1 VSDAA
6 GEAPLIFLVA
16 GEASGDAIGARLMV
30 ALKELTGGEVRFAGV
45 GGEHMRSA
53 GLQSLFPMR
62 ELSIMGLFEILPHV
76 PNLLRR
82 IRQTETAARRMAAG
96 VVVTIDSPDFCFRVA
111 KRLQGSGI
119 PVVHYVAPQVWA
131 WRSGRAR
138 KIAKFLDH
146 LLLLFPFEEKY
157 FERTGLATTF
167 VGHPLAEETINV
179 ADGAAFRRHHDIQ
192 ADETVLAVMPGSRFS
207 EISRHLP
214 IFGATVN
221 ALAARQ
227 ALRCAVI
234 PALPALRREI
244 AAAAENWNV
253 RVVIVDGSESEVKF
267 AAMAASDGALTSS
280 GTATLEL
287 AIAGVPMVVA
297 YRANPVTVAVARRIV
312 QVPHIALANIVA
324 GRRVAPEFLQQECA
338 PSRLAPALENILL
351 DATVRHDQIECF
363 RAVSRQL
370 GIGGTAPS
378 ELAAQA
384 VIAVARGTSPN
395 REGRK

>member
-1 VSDAA
+1 
-6 GEAPLIFLVA
+6 
-16 GEASGDAIGARLMV
+16 M
-30 ALKELTGGEVRFAGV
+30 
-45 GGEHMRSA
+45 
-53 GLQSLFPMR
+53 
-62 ELSIMGLFEILPHV
+62 
-76 PNLLRR
+76 
-82 IRQTETAARRMAAG
+82 
-96 VVVTIDSPDFCFRVA
+96 
-111 KRLQGSGI
+111 
-119 PVVHYVAPQVWA
+119 VHYVAPQVWA

-138 KIAKFLDH
+138 KIDKFLDH

-167 VGHPLAEETINV
+167 VGHPLAEESIGD
-179 ADGAAFRRHHDIQ
+179 ADGAAFRRHHDIA
-192 ADETVLAVMPGSRFS
+192 ADETLLVVLPGSRFS

-234 PALPALRREI
+234 PALPALKRDI

-253 RVVIVDGSESEVKF
+253 RVVIVDGSDREAKY
-267 AAMAASDGALTSS
+267 AALAASDGALTSS

-287 AIAGVPMVVA
+287 AVAGVPMVVA

-324 GRRVAPEFLQQECA
+324 GRRAAPEFLQQECT
-338 PSRLAPALENILL
+338 PSRLAPAVENILL
-351 DATVRHDQIECF
+351 DATARDDQIECF

-378 ELAAQA
+378 ELAARA
-384 VIAVARGTSPN
+384 VIAVAGNSATN
-395 REGRK
+395 REG

>member
-1 VSDAA
+1 MSDAA

-16 GEASGDAIGARLMV
+16 GEASGDAIGARLMA
-30 ALKELTGGEVRFAGV
+30 ALKELTGGKIGFAGV

-53 GLQSLFPMR
+53 GLESLFPMR
-62 ELSIMGLFEILPHV
+62 ELSIMGIFEILPHV

-82 IRQTETAARRMAAG
+82 IRQTETAARRLAAS

-138 KIAKFLDH
+138 KIDKFLDH

-167 VGHPLAEETINV
+167 VGHPVAEESIGD
-179 ADGAAFRRHHDIQ
+179 ADGAAFRRHHDIA
-192 ADETVLAVMPGSRFS
+192 ADETLLVVLPGSRFS

-234 PALPALRREI
+234 PALPALKRDI

-253 RVVIVDGSESEVKF
+253 RVVIVDGSDREAKY
-267 AAMAASDGALTSS
+267 AALAASDGALTSS

-287 AIAGVPMVVA
+287 AVAGVPMVVA

-324 GRRVAPEFLQQECA
+324 GRRAAPEFLQQECT
-338 PSRLAPALENILL
+338 PSRLAPAVENILL
-351 DATVRHDQIECF
+351 DATARDDQIECF

-378 ELAAQA
+378 ELAARA
-384 VIAVARGTSPN
+384 VIAVAGNSATN
-395 REGRK
+395 REG

>member
-1 VSDAA
+1 MSDAA

-16 GEASGDAIGARLMV
+16 GEASGDAIGARLMA
-30 ALKELTGGEVRFAGV
+30 ALKELTGGKIGFAGV

-53 GLQSLFPMR
+53 GLESLFPMR
-62 ELSIMGLFEILPHV
+62 ELSIMGIFEILPHV

-82 IRQTETAARRMAAG
+82 IRQTETAARRLTAS

-138 KIAKFLDH
+138 KIDKFLDH

-167 VGHPLAEETINV
+167 VGHPLAEESIGD
-179 ADGAAFRRHHDIQ
+179 ADGAAFRRHHDIA
-192 ADETVLAVMPGSRFS
+192 ADETLLVVLPGSRFS

-234 PALPALRREI
+234 PALPALKRDI

-253 RVVIVDGSESEVKF
+253 RVVIVDGSDREAKY
-267 AAMAASDGALTSS
+267 AALAASDGALTSS

-287 AIAGVPMVVA
+287 AVAGVPMVVA

-324 GRRVAPEFLQQECA
+324 GRRAAPEFLQQECT
-338 PSRLAPALENILL
+338 PSRLAPAVENILL
-351 DATVRHDQIECF
+351 DATARDDQIECF

-378 ELAAQA
+378 ELAARA
-384 VIAVARGTSPN
+384 VIAVAGNSATN
-395 REGRK
+395 REG

>member
-1 VSDAA
+1 MSDAA

-16 GEASGDAIGARLMV
+16 GEASGDAIGARLMA
-30 ALKELTGGEVRFAGV
+30 ALKELTGGKIGFAGV

-53 GLQSLFPMR
+53 GLESLFPMR
-62 ELSIMGLFEILPHV
+62 ELSIMGIFEILPHV

-82 IRQTETAARRMAAG
+82 IRQTETAARRLTAS

-167 VGHPLAEETINV
+167 VGHPLAEESIGD
-179 ADGAAFRRHHDIQ
+179 ADGAAFRRHHDIA
-192 ADETVLAVMPGSRFS
+192 ADETLLVVLPGSRFS

-234 PALPALRREI
+234 PALPALKRDI

-253 RVVIVDGSESEVKF
+253 RVVIVDGSDREAKY
-267 AAMAASDGALTSS
+267 AALAASDGALTSS

-287 AIAGVPMVVA
+287 AVAGVPMVVA

-324 GRRVAPEFLQQECA
+324 GRRAAPEFLQQECT
-338 PSRLAPALENILL
+338 PSRLAPAVENILL
-351 DATVRHDQIECF
+351 DATARDDQIECF

-378 ELAAQA
+378 ELAARA
-384 VIAVARGTSPN
+384 VIAVAGNSATN
-395 REGRK
+395 REG

>member
-1 VSDAA
+1 MSDAQ
-6 GEAPLIFLVA
+6 EDIPLIFLVA
-16 GEASGDAIGARLMV
+16 GEASGDAIGARLMA
-30 ALKELTGGEVRFAGV
+30 ALKELTGGKIGFAGV

-53 GLQSLFPMR
+53 GLESLFPMR
-62 ELSIMGLFEILPHV
+62 ELSIMGIFEILPHV

-82 IRQTETAARRMAAG
+82 IRQTETAARRLTAS

-138 KIAKFLDH
+138 KIDKFLDH

-167 VGHPLAEETINV
+167 VGHPLAEESIGD
-179 ADGAAFRRHHDIQ
+179 ADGAAFRRHHDIA
-192 ADETVLAVMPGSRFS
+192 ADETLLVVLPGSRFS

-234 PALPALRREI
+234 PALPALKRDI

-253 RVVIVDGSESEVKF
+253 RVVIVDGSDREAKY
-267 AAMAASDGALTSS
+267 AALAASDGALTSS

-287 AIAGVPMVVA
+287 AVAGVPMVVA

-324 GRRVAPEFLQQECA
+324 GRRAAPEFLQQECT
-338 PSRLAPALENILL
+338 PSRLAPAVENILL
-351 DATVRHDQIECF
+351 DATARDDQIECF

-378 ELAAQA
+378 ELAARA
-384 VIAVARGTSPN
+384 VIAVAGNSATN
-395 REGRK
+395 REG

>member
-1 VSDAA
+1 MSDAA

-16 GEASGDAIGARLMV
+16 GEASGDAIGARLMA
-30 ALKELTGGEVRFAGV
+30 ALKELTGGKIGFAGV

-53 GLQSLFPMR
+53 GLESLFPMR
-62 ELSIMGLFEILPHV
+62 ELSIMGIFEILPHV

-82 IRQTETAARRMAAG
+82 IRQTETAARRLTAS

-138 KIAKFLDH
+138 KIDKFLDH

-167 VGHPLAEETINV
+167 VGHPLAEESIGD
-179 ADGAAFRRHHDIQ
+179 ADGAAFRRHHDIA
-192 ADETVLAVMPGSRFS
+192 ADETLLVVLPGSRFS

-234 PALPALRREI
+234 PALPALKRDI

-253 RVVIVDGSESEVKF
+253 RVVIVDGSDREAKY
-267 AAMAASDGALTSS
+267 AALAASDGALTSS

-287 AIAGVPMVVA
+287 AVAGVPMVVA
-297 YRANPVTVAVARRIV
+297 YRANPVTVAVARRVV

-324 GRRVAPEFLQQECA
+324 GRRAAPEFLQQECT
-338 PSRLAPALENILL
+338 PSRLAPAVENILL
-351 DATVRHDQIECF
+351 DATARDDQIECF

-378 ELAAQA
+378 ELAARA
-384 VIAVARGTSPN
+384 VIAVAGNSATN
-395 REGRK
+395 REG